1 MLLQLL
7 VQGRKVG
14 EDTFRKLLG
23 ESLLSKECSFHS
35 LVVPAFGRRP
45 RDLGRRG
52 LSFDIRAPRSG

>member
-7 VQGRKVG
+7 MQGRKVG

-23 ESLLSKECSFHS
+23 ESVLSKECGFHS
-35 LVVPAFGRRP
+35 LLVPAFGQWP

-52 LSFDIRAPRSG
+52 SL